1 MSDRLSQADQSGLT
15 SAHLLLHRTRNTHT
29 GGYTQLGQKQI
40 PLLPHSA
47 PPIAPPSAPPYLL
60 SPVYHLITPL
70 PCPAQLPLCP
80 ALPNY
85 HPTDSLPPYYFIIS
99 YFLNAPFDTL
109 LSYSFAP
116 LLHYSPTLLFF
127 FHCTPSQLPTCHSA
141 TLLPFHNPTAQNSC
155 LLLPL
160 YFPTTPPFNPT
171 LLTLKTPNAPL
182 QPNHPIVALPPPY
195 LPSTFLLPSPS
206 CPTLQ
211 PHSTTPYS
219 HPNSPLPSSFPIP
232 TTPSHVPPPLSSV
245 CKYTP
250 VWPLC
255 ILLQLGHGCTQSESL
270 GRLQYA

>member
-127 FHCTPSQLPTCHSA
+127 STVLPLNYLPAILPPYCPSITQLPKIAAYYCPSTSQLPH
-141 TLLPFHNPTAQNSC
+141 
-155 LLLPL
+155 
-160 YFPTTPPFNPT
+160 
-171 LLTLKTPNAPL
+171 
-182 QPNHPIVALPPPY
+182 
-195 LPSTFLLPSPS
+195 PSTPR
-206 CPTLQ
+206 
-211 PHSTTPYS
+211 Y
-219 HPNSPLPSSFPIP
+219 
-232 TTPSHVPPPLSSV
+232 
-245 CKYTP
+245 
-250 VWPLC
+250 
-255 ILLQLGHGCTQSESL
+255 
-270 GRLQYA
+270 